1 MAPRAPVRARDY
13 DYSNVGKAGRRTGIT
28 LKEGRRD
35 EHGMEEIEGMFSSPE
50 KSPIG
55 LNGFAHDN
63 ESDNDSDGMSID
75 DGSAPGPGDFLAGA
89 SGRSSY
95 FPPPVA
101 RSPMKTGLTGSPR
114 RTPALRSSPIP
125 RNDQPSSSPSTG
137 RQLNNRTSDAGRH
150 IRSPLSQRRPNA
162 VPASRINGVNGKGK
176 GKEIAFYPDTTADFS
191 DGDGNGLLDG
201 DENLGDMTEV
211 QDIVNSSD
219 GDENGEP
226 IGGDEN
232 LEEDGPSDAEQDEE
246 ISEAELPAPVPEPAK
261 PSKGAA
267 AQRKAGAKNQ
277 SSQRGSKSNTAQA
290 DAASKRKRAGRPTQ
304 NQREE
309 EEEEPAEQRPAKKSK
324 ATGPKN
330 QGPKATGNA
339 ELDKVVENYANR
351 TGPLKGRSLYIL
363 KRENP
368 EQAATHTRSGRVSV
382 RPLAYWR
389 NERCVYGNEEAE
401 VGERFPL
408 TTIKEIIRTED
419 VEPEKRTG
427 SKRKSKK
434 SKSKSRR
441 NADDESEDESQ
452 DNSDP
457 WEKDGI
463 LHGYVRKWDPET
475 QTTMEDDEVLDIAY
489 GPAGIET
496 RDVKDSTFRFAKLLS
511 SPFLGS
517 GIVELPPGG
526 VKKPKNSKRM
536 HMVFYVCHG
545 RVQVDISGVQFSAG
559 KGCVFQVPRGNYY
572 SFANAYEKDARL
584 FFTQGCIP
592 TEGEAAAAAAESSKP
607 ATEEESPAGAS
618 TGRATNNA
626 KGRPRGKQK
635 AAAE

>member
-28 LKEGRRD
+28 LKEGKRD
-35 EHGMEEIEGMFSSPE
+35 EHGMEEIDGMFSSPE
-50 KSPIG
+50 KSPTG

-63 ESDNDSDGMSID
+63 ESDSNSDGMSID

-89 SGRSSY
+89 SGRNSY

-125 RNDQPSSSPSTG
+125 RSDQPSSSPSTG
-137 RQLNNRTSDAGRH
+137 RQLNNRTSEAGRH

-162 VPASRINGVNGKGK
+162 APASRVNGVNGKGK
-176 GKEIAFYPDTTADFS
+176 GKEIAFDHDTTADFS
-191 DGDGNGLLDG
+191 DGDGNGLLSG
-201 DENLGDMTEV
+201 DENLGDMSEV
-211 QDIVNSSD
+211 QDIVNSSG

-226 IGGDEN
+226 LGAEEN
-232 LEEDGPSDAEQDEE
+232 LQEGGLSDAEQDED
-246 ISEAELPAPVPEPAK
+246 ISEAESPVPEPRKTSKESTVQKKASAK
-261 PSKGAA
+261 D
-267 AQRKAGAKNQ
+267 QV
-277 SSQRGSKSNTAQA
+277 SQRGSKANTTQA
-290 DAASKRKRAGRPTQ
+290 DGTSKRKQAGRPSKT
-304 NQREE
+304 RRD
-309 EEEEPAEQRPAKKSK
+309 EEEEPTEQRPAKKSK
-324 ATGPKN
+324 TTGPKN

-368 EQAATHTRSGRVSV
+368 DQVATHTRSGRVSV

-389 NERCVYGNEEAE
+389 NERCVYGDEEAQ

-419 VEPEKRTG
+419 VEPEKRAG
-427 SKRKSKK
+427 SKRKSSKK
-434 SKSKSRR
+434 SKSKSKK
-441 NADDESEDESQ
+441 NPDDESEDETQ

-457 WEKDGI
+457 WEKEGI

-475 QTTMEDDEVLDIAY
+475 QTTTEDDDVLDIAY

-496 RDVKDSTFRFAKLLS
+496 REVKDSTFRFAKLLS

-607 ATEEESPAGAS
+607 ATEEESTAEAS
-618 TGRATNNA
+618 TGRATNST

-635 AAAE
+635 AGAK